1 MSFDIP
7 AIGSPQRRF
16 IATIALAL
24 LACAAQ
30 VLRFEYQLIVSENVH
45 AVVIVALAVAWFV
58 GLILTFRADWRWGLA
73 ATLSAPLALIFFV
86 WMGLIVYACATK
98 GACI

>member
-1 MSFDIP
+1 MSFPIP
-7 AIGSPQRRF
+7 ALGGAQRRF
-16 IATIALAL
+16 AATVALAL

-30 VLRFEYQLIVSENVH
+30 VLRFEYQLIGSENIH
-45 AVVIVALAVAWFV
+45 AGVIVVLAAAWFIA
-58 GLILTFRADWRWGLA
+58 LMLTFRADWRWGLA

-86 WMGLIVYACATK
+86 WMGLIVYACAVN